1 MSTQRGVGG
10 FDDMNYKKKVFLSAI
25 YTVCLEASLEVYITH
40 RTWSSGTSRDLGDR
54 WQIS

>member
-54 WQIS
+54 